1 MKRRLVGHRREA
13 FVLAAATGLI
23 GITFGFFADTSG
35 FSLSQASALSVLTFT
50 GASQF
55 AVVSV
60 VAGGGSTAAAVGS
73 GLLLAAR
80 NSLYGPVMAPML
92 GRGRGCRFVAAQFL
106 IDETTAMAT
115 AQEQPE
121 HGREAFWFTGI
132 WLFIFWNTGTVLGVL
147 LGGVLDD
154 PGTWGLDAAFPAAF
168 VALLVPHL
176 RTNSGRET
184 ALVGAAITVVAV
196 PTTAVGLP
204 MLLAAA
210 AVGPGLWVAARS
222 GPTGGESGGA
232 R

>member
-1 MKRRLVGHRREA
+1 MRNLVAHRRQA

-23 GITFGFFADTSG
+23 GVTFGVFADTSG

-60 VAGGGSTAAAVGS
+60 VAGGGSTAAAVAS

-92 GRGRGCRFVAAQFL
+92 GVGPGRRFVAAHFL

-115 AQEQPE
+115 AQDQSE
-121 HGREAFWFTGI
+121 HGRDAFWFTGL
-132 WLFIFWNTGTVLGVL
+132 WLFVFWNTGTVLGVL
-147 LGGVLDD
+147 LGGVLED
-154 PGTWGLDAAFPAAF
+154 PGAWGLDAAFPAAF

-176 RTNSGRET
+176 RTSPGRVT
-184 ALVGAAITVVAV
+184 ALVGAVIAVVAV
-196 PTTAVGLP
+196 PATPAGLP
-204 MLLAAA
+204 MLLAAT
-210 AVGPGLWVAARS
+210 AVGPGLWVAAGSARADS
-222 GPTGGESGGA
+222 DDLGGL
-232 R
+232 

>member
-176 RTNSGRET
+176 RTNS
-184 ALVGAAITVVAV
+184 
-196 PTTAVGLP
+196 
-204 MLLAAA
+204 
-210 AVGPGLWVAARS
+210 S
-222 GPTGGESGGA
+222 GPSALATCRSRPGGHPQAGTHCCSSQKHWKAHSRGGNCHYGDGRTHECCLPA
-232 R
+232 

>member
-1 MKRRLVGHRREA
+1 VRRLVAHRRQA

-23 GITFGFFADTSG
+23 GVTFGVFADTSG

-60 VAGGGSTAAAVGS
+60 VAGGGSTAAAVAS

-80 NSLYGPVMAPML
+80 NSLYGPVMAPRL
-92 GRGRGCRFVAAQFL
+92 GGGPGRRLVAAQFL

-115 AQEQPE
+115 AQEQQE
-121 HGREAFWFTGI
+121 HGRDAFWFTGL
-132 WLFIFWNTGTVLGVL
+132 WLFVFWNAGTVLGVL
-147 LGGVLDD
+147 LGGVLED
-154 PGTWGLDAAFPAAF
+154 PGAWGLDAAFPAAF

-176 RTNSGRET
+176 RTSPGRVT
-184 ALVGAAITVVAV
+184 ALVGAAIAVAAV
-196 PTTAVGLP
+196 PTMPVGLP

-222 GPTGGESGGA
+222 APVGDEDGGL

>member
-1 MKRRLVGHRREA
+1 MRGLVGHRHQA
-13 FVLAAATGLI
+13 FTLAAATGLI
-23 GITFGFFADTSG
+23 GITFGVFADTSG
-35 FSLSQASALSVLTFT
+35 FSLYQASALSVLTFT

-60 VAGGGSTAAAVGS
+60 IAGGGSTAAAVGS

-92 GRGRGCRFVAAQFL
+92 GAGRGRRLVAAQFL

-115 AQEQPE
+115 AQEDRE
-121 HGREAFWFTGI
+121 HGRDAFWFTGI
-132 WLFIFWNTGTVLGVL
+132 WLFLFWNTGTVLGVL
-147 LGGVLDD
+147 LGGVLED
-154 PGTWGLDAAFPAAF
+154 PGAWGLDAAFPAAF

-176 RTNSGRET
+176 RTRPGRVT
-184 ALVGAAITVVAV
+184 ALTGAAIAVVAV
-196 PTTAVGLP
+196 PTTAAGLP

-222 GPTGGESGGA
+222 NRAGGDSGGVL
-232 R
+232 